1 MIKLLNK
8 MLALATVATMT
19 INASAQDLLANRA
32 PSDRKLSDLK
42 SIKFN
47 NSSSFIDLNNP
58 ASDIYST
65 WDNKSAIIAPGTLP
79 QNFRIDLRGFAMP
92 TPSRKITS
100 KYGPR
105 GGRMHK
111 GLDVKVYTGDTIYAA
126 FDGKA
131 RVVKYNAGGWG
142 YYVVLRHP
150 NGLETLYGHLS
161 KQLVKENQIVRA
173 GQPIGLGGNTGR
185 SSGSHLHFETRLLGQ
200 TINPALLFDFERQDV
215 VGDFYTIKP
224 GQIQNKPKAASTNA
238 IAAQE
243 SQIVP
248 FVNQHQAQN
257 QQLAIAPASNMV
269 FAPQQVATA
278 KQAPIT
284 QSSTTSQNSVATQQK
299 SDTYVVQTGDNLFRI
314 ATNHGLT
321 LKQLCK
327 LNNLKP
333 NSLIS
338 QGQVLKVTQ

>member
-19 INASAQDLLANRA
+19 INVSAQDLLANRA

-42 SIKFN
+42 IINFN
-47 NSSSFIDLNNP
+47 NSSTFSDLNNP
-58 ASDIYST
+58 ASEIYST
-65 WDNKSAIIAPGTLP
+65 WDNKSAVIAPGILP
-79 QNFRIDLRGFAMP
+79 QNFKVDLRGFAMP

-100 KYGPR
+100 NYGPR
-105 GGRMHK
+105 GGRMHR
-111 GLDVKVYTGDTIYAA
+111 GIDVKVYTGDTIYAA

-142 YYVVLRHP
+142 YYVLLRHP

-200 TINPALLFDFERQDV
+200 TINPAFMFDFEKQDV
-215 VGDFYTIKP
+215 VADFYTIKP
-224 GQIQNKPKAASTNA
+224 GQIKDNHKSTISSALA
-238 IAAQE
+238 IQE
-243 SQIVP
+243 PTSGP
-248 FVNQHQAQN
+248 FMNQHQGNAQQFSIN
-257 QQLAIAPASNMV
+257 QSVTAFSTQPI
-269 FAPQQVATA
+269 ATA
-278 KQAPIT
+278 KQTPIA
-284 QSSTTSQNSVATQQK
+284 QSSTASQVSVAQQSK
-299 SDTYVVQTGDNLFRI
+299 SNTYTVKSGDNLYRI

-321 LKQLCK
+321 LKQLCDM
-327 LNNLKP
+327 NNLTK
-333 NSLIS
+333 NSFIS
-338 QGQVLKVTQ
+338 QGQTLKVAP